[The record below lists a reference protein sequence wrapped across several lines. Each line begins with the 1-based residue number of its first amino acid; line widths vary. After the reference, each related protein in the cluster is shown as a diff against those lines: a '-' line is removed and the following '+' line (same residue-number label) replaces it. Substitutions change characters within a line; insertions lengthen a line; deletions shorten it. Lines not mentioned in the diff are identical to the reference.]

1 MKTTP
6 ADLAAAAALAL
17 QKRASRKD
25 ESRQW
30 HPSVL
35 EFEDGVDV
43 SEVVDT
49 LPGELLD
56 LFRPTQTDP
65 V

>member
-17 QKRASRKD
+17 KKRASQKD

-49 LPGELLD
+49 MPGELWD
-56 LFRPTQTDP
+56 LFHPSQTDP
-65 V
+65 S

>member
-6 ADLAAAAALAL
+6 ADLAAAAAQARK
-17 QKRASRKD
+17 KRASQKD
-25 ESRQW
+25 DSRQW

-43 SEVVDT
+43 TEVVDT
-49 LPGELLD
+49 LPGELWD
-56 LFRPTQTDP
+56 LFRPSASDAS
-65 V
+65 

>member
-6 ADLAAAAALAL
+6 ADLAAAAAQARK
-17 QKRASRKD
+17 KRASQKD
-25 ESRQW
+25 DSRQW

-43 SEVVDT
+43 TEVVDT
-49 LPGELLD
+49 LPGELWD
-56 LFRPTQTDP
+56 LFRRSASDAS
-65 V
+65 

>member
-1 MKTTP
+1 MKTTL
-6 ADLAAAAALAL
+6 ADLAAAAEQARK
-17 QKRASRKD
+17 KRAAQKD
-25 ESRQW
+25 EVRQW

-49 LPGELLD
+49 LPGELWD
-56 LFRPTQTDP
+56 LFRPSETDP
-65 V
+65 S

>member
-1 MKTTP
+1 MKMTP
-6 ADLAAAAALAL
+6 ADLAAAAELARK
-17 QKRASRKD
+17 KRASQKD
-25 ESRQW
+25 DSRQW

-49 LPGELLD
+49 LPNELWD
-56 LFRPTQTDP
+56 LFSPTQSDP
-65 V
+65 S